1 MSYIFLTLFF
11 TVLSH
16 QNKIDLD
23 IETGSCFLSY
33 CDVQIPKSRG
43 TRISFTDELT
53 TNPAWFVRC
62 RFTYF
67 LNRQNSLSVLVAPL
81 TLHGSGSL
89 DHDIVFEGV
98 TFPAHTDLNTGY
110 RFNSYRLSY
119 QHYWFLG
126 TGKRL
131 GLGATAKIRDAAIS
145 IRDSLNYSEK
155 TNIGFVPIIRFSFL
169 WQLTDP
175 LTLLLEG
182 DALAAPQGR
191 AEDISFTLNY
201 RLHKNIL
208 VKAGY
213 RVLEGGSNVEA
224 VYNFTWVNYLLGGL
238 VLSF

>member
-1 MSYIFLTLFF
+1 MTWI
-11 TVLSH
+11 
-16 QNKIDLD
+16 
-23 IETGSCFLSY
+23 
-33 CDVQIPKSRG
+33 
-43 TRISFTDELT
+43 
-53 TNPAWFVRC
+53 
-62 RFTYF
+62 
-67 LNRQNSLSVLVAPL
+67 
-81 TLHGSGSL
+81 
-89 DHDIVFEGV
+89 
-98 TFPAHTDLNTGY
+98 
-110 RFNSYRLSY
+110 
-119 QHYWFLG
+119 WFLG
-126 TGKRL
+126 TSKKL

-145 IRDSLNYSEK
+145 IRDSSHYSEK

-191 AEDISFTLNY
+191 AEDISFALNY

-238 VLSF
+238 VLK